1 MTYYTSDLHLG
12 HENILKQRTMFTD
25 IEEMNSFLIEKW
37 NKKINNNDEVYI
49 LGDFSYR
56 SKTPVHKYL
65 EKLKGKKHLIVG
77 NHDADWLKKIS
88 VEDKSKYFLS
98 IEHMKVLK
106 TNKIKITLCHYPMLS
121 YPQARR
127 GYMIYGHIHNNT
139 GDDYWPLIMRRPR
152 MLNAGVDVNG
162 FEPVTF
168 EELVANNVK
177 FRRCHAE
184 TAHSNPL
191 AMFCAEA

>member
-1 MTYYTSDLHLG
+1 MTYFTSDQHFGHFNIIRLSHRPFVSADEMDEAMVAKWNAKVNAADTIYVLG
-12 HENILKQRTMFTD
+12 DLFFRSANVEPILKRL
-25 IEEMNSFLIEKW
+25 N
-37 NKKINNNDEVYI
+37 
-49 LGDFSYR
+49 GR
-56 SKTPVHKYL
+56 
-65 EKLKGKKHLIVG
+65 KHLVLG
-77 NHDADWLKKIS
+77 NHDHSWTGKVRLADYFES
-88 VEDKSKYFLS
+88 VQT
-98 IEHMKVLK
+98 MKEIDVYGAPA
-106 TNKIKITLCHYPMLS
+106 TLCHYPMLS